1 MNPSSESF
9 IQVLCPLITHG
20 LSRKLLSG
28 TPGRQQVSVTHPFQ
42 MWCIVGT
49 TIVGTTIISLETLSQ
64 AMKCYMDVTKSLI
77 FLPFDGKT
85 YSWKGFG
92 IGVLFIY
99 KKEHGET
106 CSPTGRPLYLSV
118 NTRLQGSVFSSAE
131 QPLNGHWKS

>member
-1 MNPSSESF
+1 
-9 IQVLCPLITHG
+9 
-20 LSRKLLSG
+20 
-28 TPGRQQVSVTHPFQ
+28 
-42 MWCIVGT
+42 
-49 TIVGTTIISLETLSQ
+49 
-64 AMKCYMDVTKSLI
+64 MDVTKSLI

-131 QPLNGHWKS
+131 QPLNGHWKSWNFSYLASLKAVHLLGTYVGKAG